1 VSELELMTN
10 EWEFSNEEKLS
21 GEARLAE
28 GEELLEVQDNRL
40 EERELQPKAG
50 AEETLDSVRA
60 YLNEMG
66 TVPLLTRDGEV
77 ALAKRIERGDFLV
90 MKALSRSPVV
100 VDELIKLGDELRS
113 GTRPVKEVLQGNA
126 EILDQDKALTKRIL
140 KIIDAV
146 ALLRA
151 IALRHAA
158 KLQRARL
165 SNARARR
172 RVSFALART
181 RIQISKLVRS
191 IKFSALEKKRLAEAV
206 RSAADQVLAQER
218 PKHAKAHSMGSTVRR
233 FNKATQIAPAEAKQA
248 LRLMERGE
256 ALTEQAKHDLTSAN
270 LRLVVSIAKRY
281 MNRGLPL
288 LDLIQEGNIG
298 LMRAVDKFEWRRGF
312 KFSTY
317 ATWWIRQA
325 VTRAIADHGRT
336 IRIPVHM
343 IETLNKFT
351 RANRELIAELGRE
364 PSMQELARRL
374 GLSVAK
380 VRELKK
386 IAQEPISLETPIG
399 DGDES
404 HLGDF
409 LEDKTVVSPSEQVI
423 DRDLRK
429 HTASLLK
436 TLTPREESVIK
447 MRFGLLDG
455 KEHTLEEVGKSL
467 SVTRERIRQ
476 IEGKTLRNLRLAPR
490 SHALRSFLRRA
501 S

>member
-1 VSELELMTN
+1 VSELELMEN
-10 EWEFSNEEKLS
+10 EWQLS
-21 GEARLAE
+21 DEAEPGQPARHDE
-28 GEELLEVQDNRL
+28 REELIEVHDSHLDEQ
-40 EERELQPKAG
+40 ELHYRAG
-50 AEETLDSVRA
+50 AEETLDSVRS

-66 TVPLLTRDGEV
+66 AVPLLTREGEV
-77 ALAKRIERGDFLV
+77 ALAKRIERGNFLV
-90 MKALSRSPVV
+90 MKALSRSTVV
-100 VDELIKLGDELRS
+100 VDELIALRDHLRR
-113 GTRPVKEVLQGNA
+113 GTRSVKEVIQGNP
-126 EILDQDKALTKRIL
+126 EMPDQEGLATKRIL
-140 KIIDAV
+140 KILDAIAV
-146 ALLRA
+146 LRA
-151 IALRHAA
+151 IAIRHAA
-158 KLQRARL
+158 KLQRSGA
-165 SNARARR
+165 SNSRARR
-172 RVSFALART
+172 RHSFALART
-181 RIQISKLVRS
+181 RIEISKAVRS
-191 IKFSALEKKRLAEAV
+191 IRFAPAEKRRLVEFL
-206 RSAADQVLAQER
+206 RSAAGQALALEHA
-218 PKHAKAHSMGSTVRR
+218 KHAKSRSRDSSLKKV
-233 FNKATQIAPAEAKQA
+233 NKATQPDAAESVRT
-248 LRLMERGE
+248 LRNIERGE
-256 ALTEQAKHDLTSAN
+256 ALAEQAKHDLTSAN

-351 RANRELIAELGRE
+351 RANRELIAKLGRE
-364 PSMQELARRL
+364 PSIQELAKRL
-374 GLSVAK
+374 GLSAAK

-409 LEDKTVVSPSEQVI
+409 LEDKTAVSPSERAI
-423 DRDLRK
+423 DRDLQK

-436 TLTPREESVIK
+436 MLTPREESVIK

-455 KEHTLEEVGKSL
+455 KEHTLEEVGKSM